1 MYKQTSTYF
10 AKAKTI
16 RLHLGLNIMHL
27 NKVEIQKLERKKR
40 LNIINS
46 ITGIKPANLIGT
58 KSNNEESNVA
68 IFSSVVHLGSNPAL
82 IGFIMRPTGEV
93 PRHTYENIKENG
105 FYTINHVPSVI
116 VNRAHYTSAKVDR
129 SVSEFDRCGLTEEYI
144 GNFHAP
150 FVKECHIKMGM
161 QLVDEISI
169 KINGTIMMVGEIQE
183 LILPDRAVDEK
194 GYIDLSLFNSSGIGG
209 LNTYYSLAPIASFPY
224 ARPEEIPDF
233 SK

>member
-1 MYKQTSTYF
+1 
-10 AKAKTI
+10 
-16 RLHLGLNIMHL
+16 MHL
-27 NKVEIQKLERKKR
+27 SKTDIQKLEHRKR

-58 KSNNEESNVA
+58 KSDDDQTNVA

-105 FYTINHVPSVI
+105 FYTINHVPTVI

-144 GNFHAP
+144 GDFHAP
-150 FVKECHIKMGM
+150 FVKECHIKMGLKFM
-161 QLVDEISI
+161 DEIPI
-169 KINGTIMMVGEIQE
+169 KLNGTTMIVGEINE
-183 LILPDRAVDEK
+183 LIMPDQAVDEK
-194 GYIDLSLFNSSGIGG
+194 GYIDLSLFNTAGISG
-209 LNTYYSLAPIASFPY
+209 LNNYYTLSPIASFPY